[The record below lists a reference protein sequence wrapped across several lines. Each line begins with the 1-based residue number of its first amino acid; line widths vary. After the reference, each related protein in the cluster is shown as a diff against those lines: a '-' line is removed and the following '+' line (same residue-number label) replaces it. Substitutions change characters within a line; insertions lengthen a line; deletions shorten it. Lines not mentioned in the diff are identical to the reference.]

1 MSVFSGKIQTFAEKI
16 GQGTELTP
24 SILWL
29 HYSCCFPLSMVW
41 ATCTLLF
48 LNSIIVDLQC
58 CIDTCICLVFSNT
71 IFHIYKVKDEYI
83 YMLFMSMFISMHVCV
98 LSHLWLFVTPWTVA
112 HQAPPSMGFSRQEY
126 WSGLLFPTP
135 GDLLDPGIELV
146 SPALEADSLPLGHQR
161 SPIYIYIP
169 TIPSSH
175 SCKKQEGQH
184 LYIFFGMVNPFSFS
198 RLWII
203 ET

>member
-41 ATCTLLF
+41 AMCTLLF

-71 IFHIYKVKDEYI
+71 IFHIYKG
-83 YMLFMSMFISMHVCV
+83 
-98 LSHLWLFVTPWTVA
+98 W
-112 HQAPPSMGFSRQEY
+112 
-126 WSGLLFPTP
+126 
-135 GDLLDPGIELV
+135 
-146 SPALEADSLPLGHQR
+146 
-161 SPIYIYIP
+161 IYIYAFHVYVYFYACLCSQSSLTLCDP
-169 TIPSSH
+169 VNCSPSGSSIYGILQTRILEWIAISYSRGSSWPRDWTCV
-175 SCKKQEGQH
+175 SCIGGRFFTTWPPEKPH
-184 LYIFFGMVNPFSFS
+184 LYLYSHHP
-198 RLWII
+198 
-203 ET
+203 